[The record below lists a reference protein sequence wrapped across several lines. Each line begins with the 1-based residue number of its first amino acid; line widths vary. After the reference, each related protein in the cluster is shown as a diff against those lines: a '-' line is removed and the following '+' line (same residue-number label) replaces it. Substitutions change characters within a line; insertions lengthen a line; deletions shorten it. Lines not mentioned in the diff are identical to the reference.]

1 MKALQTIIGLWMAQ
15 LCCFVVD
22 SAAAETITMET
33 SLGSMSFELWSTAA
47 PKTVMNFKKLVE
59 KGFYDG
65 TAFHRVI
72 RGFVVYGGDPLTKD
86 SAMEAKWGTGGP
98 GYVIEG
104 ELGEQKHDF
113 GVISM
118 AHDGNPN
125 QAGSRFLI
133 CLAPSPVLNGRY
145 TAFGKLIAGAE
156 VLKKI
161 GSVPVKALPS
171 GERSRP
177 SKRVEVISVKTGPAK

>member
-1 MKALQTIIGLWMAQ
+1 MLQGLCFALNST
-15 LCCFVVD
+15 
-22 SAAAETITMET
+22 AAETITMKT
-33 SLGSMSFELWSTAA
+33 SLGSMSFELWSQTA

-72 RGFVVYGGDPLTKD
+72 RGFVIYGGDPLTKD
-86 SAMEAKWGTGGP
+86 STLESKWGTGGP

-104 ELGEQKHDF
+104 ELGDQKHDF

-145 TAFGKLIAGAE
+145 TAFGKLVGGAD

-161 GSVPVKALPS
+161 GNVPVKALRS

-177 SKRVEVISVKTGPAK
+177 TKRVEVISMELSPSTGAKE